1 MKKRQSIGARGI
13 LGDTLKPRL
22 IGAQERNILDEAER
36 IRVRHSQA
44 GMVRAAI
51 AEINTYVIESRHP
64 IPTKIANLKA
74 DLAKQT
80 NPDIREALKRA
91 ITKLENF

>member
-1 MKKRQSIGARGI
+1 M
-13 LGDTLKPRL
+13 
-22 IGAQERNILDEAER
+22 
-36 IRVRHSQA
+36 HSQK

-51 AEINTYVIESRHP
+51 AEISNYVWESRHP

-80 NPDIREALKRA
+80 NPDIREALKKA
-91 ITKLENF
+91 IAKLENF